1 MQSQSPNRLRPFRP
15 TSFGRYTLLLP
26 LAAGGMG
33 EIFLARLEGGNEDFE
48 RLVAVKRILPNL
60 MRDSEFV
67 RRFFDEARIL
77 AKLNHGSIAQ
87 VSDAGVVDGQPFLAL
102 EYVDGKDLRKVAAQ
116 MRDRSLPLPLTFV
129 LYVAVRVLD
138 ALAYAHRKRD
148 ETGVEIGLVHRD
160 ISPQNILVSYEGEV
174 KIIDFGLA
182 KSTLNAGKTNPS
194 VVLGKFLYMSPEQA
208 RHEEVDRRSDIYSLG
223 LCLYELIS
231 GTNPFEDSAPGELL
245 ARVTQPNIPSL
256 HVVEPLC
263 PGSVEAVVM
272 KALSPDRSQR
282 FQTAEEFR
290 NRLLSCLLEIDPSAG
305 PENVSRFM
313 RETFQQEYQTER
325 RLLYSLVQPTQPTQ
339 PTPLPFSAS
348 VTHPG
353 LRSHTPSD
361 TSPDADTGVL
371 SIAAVQSA
379 VEAQYPTETSVPM
392 AGLSTIGSIS
402 PSPLSFAPTPR
413 RLQRTAPTGDQETLP
428 SIMVDETLTRAPVTR
443 TDAARSRTEQVATAG
458 PDQTI
463 EEFDAEE
470 FDAAPHSSGSHK
482 TFDLLGPT
490 PLPDRFVLPSMDETV
505 PSYDEL
511 SDPGLETPKRRGW
524 VWVLLLTLVLAAAA
538 AFAAFRFLDAGQLS
552 FRARRDEPAAPPPP
566 PGPTKSGSEGDRQR
580 APAATEGD
588 DLPLPEG
595 EQGLPGTE
603 VEMEKIQLGIESE
616 REPVKPDAEK
626 APDSPAAVKAPSEE
640 LAPLTA
646 PVEKPRPEPKKAGAR
661 PSRKSAAGG
670 SKSK

>member
-26 LAAGGMG
+26 IASGGMG

-48 RLVAVKRILPNL
+48 RLFAVKRILPNL
-60 MRDSEFV
+60 MKDSEFV

-102 EYVDGKDLRKVAAQ
+102 EYVDGKDLRKVAAR

-231 GTNPFEDSAPGELL
+231 GTNPFEDSPPGELL

-256 HVVEPLC
+256 HVVEPLV
-263 PGSVEAVVM
+263 PGNVEAVVM
-272 KALSPDRSQR
+272 KALSPDRSHR

-290 NRLLSCLLEIDPSAG
+290 NKLLSCLLEIDPTAG
-305 PENVSRFM
+305 PESVSRFM
-313 RETFQQEYQTER
+313 RETFVQEYQTER
-325 RLLYSLVQPTQPTQ
+325 RLLYSLAQPARPA
-339 PTPLPFSAS
+339 PLPFNGGA
-348 VTHPG
+348 THPG
-353 LRSHTPSD
+353 LRSHTPVEV
-361 TSPDADTGVL
+361 SPEADTGVL

-379 VEAQYPTETSVPM
+379 VESQSTTDTSIPATGPV
-392 AGLSTIGSIS
+392 SVGSIN

-413 RLQRTAPTGDQETLP
+413 RLMRAAAATGDQETLP
-428 SIMVDETLTRAPVTR
+428 SIVVDETLTRGPALRQEPTR
-443 TDAARSRTEQVATAG
+443 TKTHPMEAG
-458 PDQTI
+458 PEQTL
-463 EEFDAEE
+463 EEFDA
-470 FDAAPHSSGSHK
+470 DDIMGALPSSDSHK
-482 TFDLLGPT
+482 TYELLGAT
-490 PLPDRFVLPSMDETV
+490 PLPSHFAGAAADETV
-505 PSYDEL
+505 PSYDEA
-511 SDPGLETPKRRGW
+511 SDPGTERHKPRRW
-524 VWVLLLTLVLAAAA
+524 PWLVLLALALAAGAA
-538 AFAAFRFLDAGQLS
+538 LGAFLYLDSSQLS
-552 FRARRDEPAAPPPP
+552 FRARGESQPPPLGP
-566 PGPTKSGSEGDRQR
+566 MKPGAEGDRRR
-580 APAATEGD
+580 APAAPVLD
-588 DLPLPEG
+588 DVPPPET
-595 EQGLPGTE
+595 EQGVPGME
-603 VEMEKIQLGIESE
+603 VEMEKVEVGTETA
-616 REPVKPDAEK
+616 REGQSGASPTA
-626 APDSPAAVKAPSEE
+626 PAAAAGEAPAVAKSSPEE
-640 LAPLTA
+640 LVPLTPA
-646 PVEKPRPEPKKAGAR
+646 AEKPRAEPKKASSKA
-661 PSRKSAAGG
+661 SRKSATGS